1 MKLITKITGIIGS
14 VALLLPTLAFAAPS
28 EVTGILD
35 TLQYIVDALVPI
47 VMVLAVLL
55 FFWGLAKYILAAGNE
70 ESKASGKTIMIGGIV
85 ALFVMT
91 SVWGLVGWLGGA
103 VGLGNDR
110 APNSGD
116 IIPN

>member
-14 VALLLPTLAFAAPS
+14 VALLLPTLVFAAPS

-35 TLQYIVDALVPI
+35 TLQHCWCISANRNGFGGTS
-47 VMVLAVLL
+47 LL
-55 FFWGLAKYILAAGNE
+55 WGLAKYILAAGNE